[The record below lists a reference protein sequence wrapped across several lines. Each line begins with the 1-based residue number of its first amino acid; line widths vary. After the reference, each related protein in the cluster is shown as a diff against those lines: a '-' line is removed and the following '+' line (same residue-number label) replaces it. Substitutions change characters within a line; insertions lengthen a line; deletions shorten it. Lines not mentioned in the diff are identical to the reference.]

1 MAKILL
7 PPSRQAGQG
16 QQYCFR
22 VDGEGEVPVV
32 KVVDAAGNAIP
43 VTLAVQ
49 HDEASTYCFLAP
61 NGNTTVKIIVECGTS
76 SSVRTVRVL

>member
-1 MAKILL
+1 MAKIQL
-7 PPSRQAGQG
+7 PSNGVANRGK
-16 QQYCFR
+16 QYCFR

-61 NGNTTVKIIVECGTS
+61 NSDTTVDIIVECGPS
-76 SSVRTVRVL
+76 ISVETVIVQ